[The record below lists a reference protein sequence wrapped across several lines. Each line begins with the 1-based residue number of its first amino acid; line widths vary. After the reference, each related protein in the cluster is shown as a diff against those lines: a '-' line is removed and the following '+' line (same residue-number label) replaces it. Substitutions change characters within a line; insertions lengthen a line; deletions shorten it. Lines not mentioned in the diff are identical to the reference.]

1 LSRRTPRDA
10 EEEQRIAGASEEETA
25 ACAPLA
31 ESMALVGRVGEERVA
46 QTKETVKRDSVRLNL
61 LTQHFFHKDPAEYEW
76 WHTNE

>member
-1 LSRRTPRDA
+1 VHGWQSPWRSSL
-10 EEEQRIAGASEEETA
+10 
-25 ACAPLA
+25 
-31 ESMALVGRVGEERVA
+31 GRVGEERVA